1 MISVAK
7 GASADINVQNKDS
20 CYQEG
25 RNLPVCVPG
34 SVQARGLV
42 GLGLCLPGADGFS
55 VAMRGEHCERADS
68 ASWWRTPTSR
78 RSMSLRMAPS
88 HHDLVEREAQE
99 RRRTA
104 LSRVTLP

>member
-34 SVQARGLV
+34 SVQASHPDPIHGSDDRGTLYKR
-42 GLGLCLPGADGFS
+42 LS
-55 VAMRGEHCERADS
+55 HSCE
-68 ASWWRTPTSR
+68 TFTQLF
-78 RSMSLRMAPS
+78 MM
-88 HHDLVEREAQE
+88 
-99 RRRTA
+99 
-104 LSRVTLP
+104 